1 MKKTDEELI
10 DEARSIAR
18 SKRCFVVTKP
28 GYWLLYRESV
38 PRNVCVGKRSSAS
51 ALLQLAKKGL
61 T

>member
-18 SKRCFVVTKP
+18 LKRCFVVTKP

-51 ALLQLAKKGL
+51 ALLQLAKKA
-61 T
+61 

>member
-28 GYWLLYRESV
+28 GYWLLYRECT
-38 PRNVCVGKRSSAS
+38 PRNVCVGKRSSAA
-51 ALLQLAKKGL
+51 ALL
-61 T
+61 

>member
-18 SKRCFVVTKP
+18 SKRCFVVTKS

-51 ALLQLAKKGL
+51 ALLQLAKKA
-61 T
+61 

>member
-28 GYWLLYRESV
+28 GYWLL
-38 PRNVCVGKRSSAS
+38 
-51 ALLQLAKKGL
+51 
-61 T
+61 